1 MTINLHQITS
11 FIKHYFTAKR
21 KGHSVHSPFAYQLCE
36 EVFYNTNS
44 FYDFK
49 LLNSLRKA
57 LQNDT
62 TTFQIEDFGAGSKT
76 FKTNTRNISST
87 AKQGISTQ
95 LQSEI
100 FYKLINFL
108 NCRVIVELGTSLGLN
123 TLYLSLA
130 NKNGWLTT
138 IEGSKEL
145 SLFAKRLAAQNNS
158 NNIHFINAKFDDALP
173 VFFKE
178 NTVVDFFY
186 VDGNH
191 TYEATINY
199 FNLALPHKTDT
210 SVFVFDDIYW
220 SKDMTRAWEEIKKN
234 KEVTLS
240 IDTFY
245 FGLVFFKPELKE
257 KVNLKFYI

>member
-1 MTINLHQITS
+1 LTINFHQINS
-11 FIKHYFTAKR
+11 FIRHYFTSKR
-21 KGHSVHSPFAYQLCE
+21 KGHSVHSPFAYKLCE

-57 LQNDT
+57 LQTDA
-62 TTFQIEDFGAGSKT
+62 TTFEIEDYGAGSKT
-76 FKTNTRNISST
+76 FKTNTRSICSIS
-87 AKQGISTQ
+87 KQGISTQ
-95 LQSEI
+95 LQSEL

-108 NCRVIVELGTSLGLN
+108 NCKIIVELGTSVGLN
-123 TLYLSLA
+123 TMYLSMA
-130 NKNGWLTT
+130 NKNGIVNTF
-138 IEGSKEL
+138 EGSKEL
-145 SLFAKRLAAQNNS
+145 SQFAKKLAKQNKCE
-158 NNIHFINAKFDDALP
+158 NINFIHAKFDEALP

-178 NTVVDFFY
+178 NSVIDFFY

-191 TYEATINY
+191 TYEATLNY
-199 FNLALPHKTDT
+199 FNLALKHKNET

-220 SKDMTRAWEEIKKN
+220 SKGMTRAWEEIKKN
-234 KEVTLS
+234 KEVTLC

-245 FGLVFFKPELKE
+245 FGLVFFKTELKE